1 MITLEESYRRCMVL
15 TRSHYENFPVASI
28 LLPAKTRPAIAVI
41 YAFARCA
48 DDFGDE
54 EPDTA
59 RSLELLSGW
68 RDLLYASVK
77 GPVDHFVFRA
87 LQDVI
92 ERFDLP
98 VQWLDNLI
106 MAFERDRTIVRH
118 PTFSDLMT
126 YSRLSANPVGRLLL
140 WIHGY
145 RKEELLRM
153 SDAICSALQLAN
165 FWQDIGIDREKGR
178 IYVPLSELSACGLDE
193 TSLYETTDERHEELK
208 RRLRSY
214 TMGLFMAGRE
224 LPSNLSGR
232 LSLEIA
238 LVLAG
243 GVRILEAGSRPGRS
257 LLVRPVLRKSEWVL
271 DIVRVVTGVWRF
283 PVRAPREPEDKLYQE
298 GFHEFFPGKGHDL
311 TEKTSSMI
319 RS

>member
-1 MITLEESYRRCMVL
+1 MITLEESYRRCMEL
-15 TRSHYENFPVASI
+15 TRSHYENFPVASV
-28 LLPAKTRPAIAVI
+28 LLPAKTRPAISVI

-54 EPDTA
+54 EPDTV
-59 RSLELLSGW
+59 RSLELLAGW
-68 RDLLYASVK
+68 RELLYRSREA
-77 GPVDHFVFRA
+77 PVDHFVFRA
-87 LQDVI
+87 LHDVI
-92 ERFDLP
+92 VRFDIP

-118 PTFSDLMT
+118 PTFNDLIT

-145 RKEELLRM
+145 RDEERLRM
-153 SDAICSALQLAN
+153 SDGICTALQLAN
-165 FWQDIGIDREKGR
+165 FWQDIGVDREKGR
-178 IYVPLSELSACGLDE
+178 IYVPLSELAAAGLDE
-193 TSLYETTDERHEELK
+193 TTLYAPNDGRHEELK

-214 TMGLFMAGRE
+214 TLGLFDSGRE
-224 LPSNLSGR
+224 LPSRLSGR

-243 GVRILEAGSRPGRS
+243 GIRILDMGTRPGRS
-257 LLVRPVLRKSEWVL
+257 LTARPVLGRANWITEGL
-271 DIVRVVTGVWRF
+271 RVFTGLWRF
-283 PVRAPREPEDKLYQE
+283 PRLDEADPLFQE
-298 GFHEFFPGKGHDL
+298 GARAFGAAERQ
-311 TEKTSSMI
+311 ESREIASSMI

>member
-1 MITLEESYRRCMVL
+1 MITLEESYRQCMVL
-15 TRSHYENFPVASI
+15 TRSHYENFPVASV

-54 EPDTA
+54 EPDTV

-87 LQDVI
+87 LRDVI
-92 ERFDLP
+92 ERFEIP

-145 RKEELLRM
+145 RDEGRLAM

-193 TSLYETTDERHEELK
+193 ISLYEGVDERHEALK
-208 RRLRSY
+208 RRLRAY

-224 LPSNLSGR
+224 LPARLSGR

-243 GVRILEAGSRPGRS
+243 GVRILEAGTRPGRS
-257 LLVRPVLRKSEWVL
+257 LLDRPVLRKTDWAL
-271 DIVRVVTGVWRF
+271 DLVRVVSGIWRF
-283 PVRAPREPEDKLYQE
+283 PQQDPQDGIFQE
-298 GFHEFFPGKGHDL
+298 GFRVFFPVKDQDRS
-311 TEKTSSMI
+311 EKTSSMI
-319 RS
+319 RL

>member
-1 MITLEESYRRCMVL
+1 MLL

-28 LLPAKTRPAIAVI
+28 LLPRKTRPAIAVI

-54 EPDTA
+54 EPDTT

-68 RDLLYASVK
+68 RELLHACQK

-87 LQDVI
+87 LHDVI
-92 ERFDLP
+92 DRFEIP
-98 VQWLDNLI
+98 VQWLDDLI
-106 MAFERDRTIVRH
+106 RAFERDRTIVRH
-118 PTFSDLMT
+118 PAFSDLMA

-145 RKEELLRM
+145 RDERLLQM
-153 SDAICSALQLAN
+153 SDAICSGLQLAN
-165 FWQDIGIDREKGR
+165 FWQDIGVDREKGR
-178 IYVPLSELSACGLDE
+178 IYVPLSELAASGLDE
-193 TSLYETTDERHEELK
+193 TSLYEKSDQRHEELK

-214 TMGLFMAGRE
+214 TMGLFVAGSG
-224 LPSNLSGR
+224 LPARLSGR

-243 GVRILEAGSRPGRS
+243 GVRILEAGTRPGRS
-257 LLVRPVLRKSEWVL
+257 LLMRPVLRRTDWAMDVL
-271 DIVRVVTGVWRF
+271 RVVSGLWRF
-283 PVRAPREPEDKLYQE
+283 PERGPENALYLE
-298 GFHEFFPGKGHDL
+298 GFREFSPSLVEESDARR
-311 TEKTSSMI
+311 SSMI
-319 RS
+319 RL

>member
-1 MITLEESYRRCMVL
+1 MITLEESYRQCMVL
-15 TRSHYENFPVASI
+15 TRSHYENFPVASV
-28 LLPAKTRPAIAVI
+28 LLPAQTRPAIAVI

-54 EPDTA
+54 EPDTV
-59 RSLELLSGW
+59 RSLELLAGW
-68 RDLLYASVK
+68 RDLLHASVK

-87 LQDVI
+87 LRDVI
-92 ERFDLP
+92 ERFEIP

-145 RKEELLRM
+145 RDEELLTM

-165 FWQDIGIDREKGR
+165 FWQDIGLDREKGR
-178 IYVPLSELSACGLDE
+178 IYVPLSELSDCGLDE
-193 TSLYETTDERHEELK
+193 SSLYEGLDARHEKLK
-208 RRLRSY
+208 KHLRSY

-224 LPSNLSGR
+224 LPSRLSGR

-243 GVRILEAGSRPGRS
+243 GVRILEAGTRPGRS
-257 LLVRPVLRKSEWVL
+257 LLHRPVLRKTDWAL
-271 DIVRVVTGVWRF
+271 DIVRVVSGTWRF
-283 PVRAPREPEDKLYQE
+283 PQQDSEDGIFQE
-298 GFHEFFPGKGHDL
+298 GFRVFLPVGGQDL
-311 TEKTSSMI
+311 SKKTSSMI

>member
-1 MITLEESYRRCMVL
+1 MIALSESYRQCMEL
-15 TRSHYENFPVASI
+15 TQSHYENFPVASI
-28 LLPAKTRPAIAVI
+28 LLPGKTRPAISVI

-54 EPDTA
+54 EPDTV
-59 RSLELLSGW
+59 RSLELLAGW
-68 RDLLYASVK
+68 RELLYSCQK

-87 LQDVI
+87 LHDVI
-92 ERFDLP
+92 ERFEIP
-98 VQWLDNLI
+98 VQWLDDLI
-106 MAFERDRTIVRH
+106 RAFERDRTIVRH

-145 RKEELLRM
+145 REEELFRM

-165 FWQDIGIDREKGR
+165 FWQDIGVDREKGR
-178 IYVPLSELSACGLDE
+178 IYVPLSELSASGLDE
-193 TSLYETTDERHEELK
+193 TSLYERTDERHEELK
-208 RRLRSY
+208 RRLRSS
-214 TMGLFMAGRE
+214 TMGLFAAGRG
-224 LPSNLSGR
+224 LPGRLSGR

-243 GVRILEAGSRPGRS
+243 GVRILDAGTRPGRC
-257 LLVRPVLRKSEWVL
+257 LLFRPVLRKKDWAL
-271 DIVRVVTGVWRF
+271 DFLRVVSGLWRF
-283 PVRAPREPEDKLYQE
+283 PERDPEDGLFRE
-298 GFHEFFPGKGHDL
+298 GFREFFPSKGQEPS
-311 TEKTSSMI
+311 EKASSMI